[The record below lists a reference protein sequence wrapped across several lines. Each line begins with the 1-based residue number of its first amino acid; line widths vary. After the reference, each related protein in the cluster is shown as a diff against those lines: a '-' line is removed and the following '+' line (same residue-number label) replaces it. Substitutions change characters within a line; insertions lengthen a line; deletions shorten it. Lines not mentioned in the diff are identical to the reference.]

1 MFEALRNS
9 GYRYLKFRV
18 FGKPLGYGILR
29 ADVCDDTITLSL
41 IIKGNS
47 GENLI
52 WDSAKREFYDYLS
65 CVEAIKDCEAK
76 ILKSPLDF
84 PKNRNVR
91 YDFEGNPNIT
101 YLNTEI

>member
-9 GYRYLKFRV
+9 GYRYIKFRV

-47 GENLI
+47 GESGIVQNGSFTIICLVL
-52 WDSAKREFYDYLS
+52 RLS
-65 CVEAIKDCEAK
+65 RI
-76 ILKSPLDF
+76 
-84 PKNRNVR
+84 VR
-91 YDFEGNPNIT
+91 RRPA
-101 YLNTEI
+101 